1 MMEDLKFYI
10 IVGVIIVI
18 YVPALVVIYKRTA
31 KRRFIR
37 LHIEEELADSL
48 LDAVRN
54 SRIKKLKDVTDCIM
68 GHRDFKLSGLKISYA
83 CLQVLY
89 KLKYK
94 MLLNGKCSF
103 TEEQFCLIDK
113 MLYEVEMDVKE
124 LEKVEPFSDI
134 PDLERGLLTDILAL
148 SGELKYNS
156 VFYNKI
162 IELARL
168 IKVKEDAASKDKAD
182 SKKIGIWSLVLT
194 VVSIFVSIII
204 ASW

>member
-1 MMEDLKFYI
+1 MDLKFYI
-10 IVGVIIVI
+10 IVGFIIVI
-18 YVPALVVIYKRTA
+18 YVPALVIIYKRSA

-94 MLLNGKCSF
+94 MLNGKYSF

-113 MLYEVEMDVKE
+113 MLCAVEMDVKE
-124 LEKVEPFSDI
+124 IEKVEPFSDV

-162 IELARL
+162 IELGRL
-168 IKVKEDAASKDKAD
+168 IKVREDAAGKDKAD

>member
-1 MMEDLKFYI
+1 MDLKFYI
-10 IVGVIIVI
+10 IVGFIIVI
-18 YVPALVVIYKRTA
+18 YVPALVIIYKRSA

-94 MLLNGKCSF
+94 MLNGKYSF

-113 MLYEVEMDVKE
+113 MLCEVEMDVKE
-124 LEKVEPFSDI
+124 IEKVEPFSDV

-148 SGELKYNS
+148 SGELKCNS

-162 IELARL
+162 IELGRL
-168 IKVKEDAASKDKAD
+168 IKVREDAAGKDKAD

>member
-1 MMEDLKFYI
+1 MIEDLKFSI
-10 IVGVIIVI
+10 IVGFIIVI
-18 YVPALVVIYKRTA
+18 YVPALVIIYKRSA

-94 MLLNGKCSF
+94 MLNGKYSF

-113 MLYEVEMDVKE
+113 MLCEVEMDVKE
-124 LEKVEPFSDI
+124 IEKVEPFSDV

-162 IELARL
+162 IELGRL
-168 IKVKEDAASKDKAD
+168 IKVREDAAGKDQAD

>member
-1 MMEDLKFYI
+1 MDLKFYI
-10 IVGVIIVI
+10 IVGFIIVI
-18 YVPALVVIYKRTA
+18 YVPALVIIYKRSA

-94 MLLNGKCSF
+94 MLNGKYSF

-113 MLYEVEMDVKE
+113 MLCEVEMDVKE
-124 LEKVEPFSDI
+124 IEKVEPFSDV

-162 IELARL
+162 IELGRL
-168 IKVKEDAASKDKAD
+168 IKVREDAAGKDKAD

-194 VVSIFVSIII
+194 VISIFVSIII